1 MISSS
6 PHPSGPD
13 PLDVPIRP
21 AATVMLVRDVGAVL
35 DPPVAPTEDPD
46 DDQPGIEVFV
56 LRRVAAM
63 EFAAGM
69 TVFPGGAVDDVD
81 VVDPVDWSG
90 PAADW
95 WAGALG
101 TDPENARA
109 LVVAAVRELF
119 EETGVLLAAPL
130 PSGRPDVTVAPDDA
144 ARLAVL
150 QRQRTLRDV
159 LAAGG
164 LQLRAD
170 LLRPWA
176 NWITPPGRTRRYD
189 TFFFAAAL
197 PAGQEARMLT
207 TEAESGQWRTP
218 DALLAEHAV
227 GATALMPPT
236 IAMLTDLAAFGSV
249 AEVLA
254 ERRVVTPV
262 RVRAADVRD
271 VDVASLQRAA
281 GAAEMLPSAQEQP

>member
-1 MISSS
+1 
-6 PHPSGPD
+6 
-13 PLDVPIRP
+13 
-21 AATVMLVRDVGAVL
+21 MLVRDAVPFAEPGNRDASDAL
-35 DPPVAPTEDPD
+35 AYDNP

-63 EFAAGM
+63 DFAAGM
-69 TVFPGGAVDDVD
+69 TVFPGGAVDEGDRVEGQG
-81 VVDPVDWSG
+81 WMG
-90 PAADW
+90 PDAKW
-95 WAGALG
+95 WAQALG
-101 TDPENARA
+101 ADAAKAGA

-119 EETGVLLAAPL
+119 EETGVLLACAADP
-130 PSGRPDVTVAPDDA
+130 GRTTAIPDDA

-150 QRQRTLRDV
+150 HRRRGLSDV
-159 LAAGG
+159 LADAG
-164 LQLRAD
+164 LQIRAD

-218 DALLAEHAV
+218 EALLAEHAIR
-227 GATALMPPT
+227 ATALMPPT
-236 IAMLTDLAAFGSV
+236 VAMLTDLADFGSV
-249 AEVLA
+249 AEVMA
-254 ERRVVTPV
+254 AHRVISPV

-271 VDVASLQRAA
+271 VDVASLRALDPGSARSDAPRGA
-281 GAAEMLPSAQEQP
+281 GP